1 MDALILSLTQDQHQ
15 KYLSLLKEDDIT
27 LNFEIES
34 QSFENRF
41 EESIKLIKEKM
52 ILSCEKIN
60 NFAKRESFFSNDLKK
75 EEIDALIPKYYENIS
90 TISGLRK
97 NLYALS
103 IEISN
108 EILSVEGQRAK
119 ILQKYAD
126 FLPYKAA
133 LGKNKKYANEII
145 KIDNEFSFEI
155 SKIAAHKNTLS
166 HALSK
171 ISIICDELVPTFFQN
186 SSQAADSPKFKNFN
200 DNTFFISLSSFIE
213 QMKNV

>member
-1 MDALILSLTQDQHQ
+1 MEALILSLTQDQHQ
-15 KYLSLLKEDDIT
+15 KYLSLLGQDEVE
-27 LNFEIES
+27 LNFEVES
-34 QSFENRF
+34 TRLENIF
-41 EESIKLIKEKM
+41 DEKIQNTKEKM
-52 ILSCEKIN
+52 IFCCEKLTE
-60 NFAKRESFFSNDLKK
+60 FAKSDSFFSENLKK
-75 EEIDALIPKYYENIS
+75 EEIDALIPIYFEKINDIAK
-90 TISGLRK
+90 LRK
-97 NLYALS
+97 GLYSLS

-108 EILSVEGQRAK
+108 EILRVEGQRAK

-133 LGKNKKYANEII
+133 LGKNEKYANEII